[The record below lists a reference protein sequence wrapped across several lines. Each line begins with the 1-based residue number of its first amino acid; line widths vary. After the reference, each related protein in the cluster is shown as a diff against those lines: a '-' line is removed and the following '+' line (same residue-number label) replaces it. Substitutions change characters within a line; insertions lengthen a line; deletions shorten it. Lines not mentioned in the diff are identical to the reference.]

1 MADFLPRVWTLIPAL
16 LLVAVATGTASAE
29 GPTTVDIEGHQFK
42 PAESTVQ
49 VGGVITWANRDVA
62 PHNAVAFDGTF
73 RTERLAQG
81 QSDSITFLTVG
92 QFPYQCKIHPSMRG
106 QVVVTAATAL
116 PPATDSSPGLTKESP
131 TGVSP
136 EMLIGLIA
144 MAALAAAL
152 GWLRARIRRTRS
164 SD

>member
-1 MADFLPRVWTLIPAL
+1 MTDFLPRVRTLIPAL
-16 LLVAVATGTASAE
+16 LLVAAATGTASAA
-29 GPTTVDIEGHQFK
+29 GPTTVDIEGNQFK

-49 VGGVITWANRDVA
+49 VGDVITWANKDVA

-73 RTERLAQG
+73 RTERLEQG
-81 QSDSITFLTVG
+81 QSDSITFSTVG
-92 QFPYQCKIHPSMRG
+92 QFPYQCTIHPSMRG
-106 QVVVTAATAL
+106 EVVVTAATAL
-116 PPATDSSPGLTKESP
+116 PPATDSSPGLAQESP

-136 EMLIGLIA
+136 EVLIGLIG

-152 GWLRARIRRTRS
+152 GWLRARSQRPRS